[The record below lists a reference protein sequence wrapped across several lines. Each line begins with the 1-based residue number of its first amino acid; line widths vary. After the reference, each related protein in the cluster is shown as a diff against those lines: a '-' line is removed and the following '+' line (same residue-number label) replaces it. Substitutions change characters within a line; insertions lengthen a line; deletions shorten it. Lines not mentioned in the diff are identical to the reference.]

1 MSETHPLRAA
11 GMNARTHVIIWADN
25 SNPIYRRRA

>member
-11 GMNARTHVIIWADN
+11 GVNAQTHVIIWADS
-25 SNPIYRRRA
+25 SNPI